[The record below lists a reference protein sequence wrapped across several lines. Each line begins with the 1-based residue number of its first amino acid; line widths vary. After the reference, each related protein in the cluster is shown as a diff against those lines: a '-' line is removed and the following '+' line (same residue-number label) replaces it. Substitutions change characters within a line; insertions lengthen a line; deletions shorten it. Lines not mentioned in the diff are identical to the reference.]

1 MAEPLLCQGGVGV
14 GELGEGGQCDVM
26 HPGSFAILR
35 LG

>member
-14 GELGEGGQCDVM
+14 GGLGGGQCDVM